1 MIRSRKEYCDNILP
15 LIRFLRH
22 SPFPLPPLEFGFT
35 DKKMRPVFVVPVPRD
50 QYFRRLVLVRSDL
63 IRQVCAFGFFFP
75 LCLHPTGR
83 FFGHKGLTRLFILVF
98 LTKSA
103 TRCKCIRIIW
113 LSRLTASTISR
124 SVVAGHF
131 TDHLG
136 SHSWDFVD
144 IPLINFYRAS
154 SRENNPRWLAQS
166 HDPQTKCESRYA
178 TPAVPVLFSRPA
190 PHS

>member
-1 MIRSRKEYCDNILP
+1 MCVRI
-15 LIRFLRH
+15 FL
-22 SPFPLPPLEFGFT
+22 ST
-35 DKKMRPVFVVPVPRD
+35 
-50 QYFRRLVLVRSDL
+50 
-63 IRQVCAFGFFFP
+63 
-75 LCLHPTGR
+75 CLHPTGR

-103 TRCKCIRIIW
+103 TRYKCIRIIW

-166 HDPQTKCESRYA
+166 HDPQTKRESRYA
-178 TPAVPVLFSRPA
+178 SPAFRSFSPALPPIHEIPRVAPA
-190 PHS
+190 PGRFTQYEL